1 MLTLHQHANRR
12 RKTNVSGPSSITGL
26 ILWLDASSES
36 GSDGSTI
43 VANDRSGSGNNAIT
57 TGADPT
63 LQTVSGI
70 RVYRFN
76 GTSQYAKFNNSLV
89 SGLTVAEVFVL
100 VKIAVD
106 APIDAN
112 QTGLWEFGGDATR
125 THFPYIDG
133 VIYDQFGTSARKT
146 TVNPT
151 PSLSGAFRVYNVIS
165 AAGEWT
171 SNLDGSQLFTTAT
184 NTVAFTTSTPLLGTG
199 NSDGVLGHDGY
210 HLTGDIKQL
219 TLFNRKLT
227 TSERTSVTNYLLA
240 RA

>member
-1 MLTLHQHANRR
+1 VSFPNFHQSAP
-12 RKTNVSGPSSITGL
+12 RKTKQFNPRALPGL

-43 VANDRSGSGNNAIT
+43 VANDRSGAGNNAIT

-89 SGLTVAEVFVL
+89 SGLTTGEIFVL
-100 VKIAVD
+100 IKIAVD
-106 APIDAN
+106 PPIDAN
-112 QTGLWEFGGDATR
+112 KTGLWEFGGDPTR

-133 VIYDQFGTSARKT
+133 TIYDQFGTTARKT
-146 TVNPT
+146 TVDPAL
-151 PSLSGAFRVYNVIS
+151 SLSSAFRVYNVIS
-165 AAGEWT
+165 ASGEWT
-171 SNLDGSQLFTTAT
+171 SNLDGTQLFTTAT
-184 NTVAFTTSTPLLGTG
+184 NTPSWTTTTPLLGTG
-199 NSDGVLGHDGY
+199 NSGGVLGSPGY
-210 HLTGDIKQL
+210 LLNADIKQL
-219 TLFNRKLT
+219 VFCNRKLT
-227 TSERTSVTNYLLA
+227 GTERTNVTSYLLA